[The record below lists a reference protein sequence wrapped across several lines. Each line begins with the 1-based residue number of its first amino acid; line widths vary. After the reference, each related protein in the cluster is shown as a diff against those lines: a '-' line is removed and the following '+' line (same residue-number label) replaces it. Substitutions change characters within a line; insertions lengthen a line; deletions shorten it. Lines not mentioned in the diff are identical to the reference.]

1 MGEACSGM
9 LQCMTACHRVQ
20 EQEIRLYE
28 HVTVVSQLADSD
40 NTIDSAYAKQQ
51 CTLPIEP
58 LAYHFK
64 HCYSRIG
71 SRRTISDKS
80 NAMTRTRVCLTAYHG
95 NRTNPCALRYTNH
108 GPIIDDLRPNLWYF
122 GHIKFFAIAS
132 ERNSIFRS
140 GALYID
146 LHSSAQHVDQESRGV
161 NALRRRSR
169 VRLLM
174 VSETDATQLI
184 LLQRAYSV
192 L

>member
-71 SRRTISDKS
+71 SHRTISDKS
-80 NAMTRTRVCLTAYHG
+80 NAMT
-95 NRTNPCALRYTNH
+95 
-108 GPIIDDLRPNLWYF
+108 I
-122 GHIKFFAIAS
+122 
-132 ERNSIFRS
+132 
-140 GALYID
+140 
-146 LHSSAQHVDQESRGV
+146 
-161 NALRRRSR
+161 
-169 VRLLM
+169 
-174 VSETDATQLI
+174 
-184 LLQRAYSV
+184 
-192 L
+192 